1 MNRMLTINEVAQQ
14 YRISK
19 STIYRLIRSDPQ
31 FPWLNIGE
39 KKKFILFEDQL
50 KRWLHQRSI
59 KQEIIKLPSQTIV
72 IRRFIN
78 GQK

>member
-1 MNRMLTINEVAQQ
+1 MNRTLTINEVAQQ

-19 STIYRLIRSDPQ
+19 STIYRLIRNDPQ
-31 FPWLNIGE
+31 FPWLNIGQ

-78 GQK
+78 GEK